1 MKYFIETLTSNS
13 KSAKL
18 PEEFNYF
25 GKLIGSWKFDY
36 IDHNISC
43 STKGEWHFSWV
54 LEGMAVQDVIILPLR
69 ETKTKMPHPLTE
81 YGTTLRVYNPATH
94 TWDIAY
100 CYTGR
105 IMRLEARKQDD
116 MIVLTNIDDNKNK
129 WVFIKIDN
137 NTFHWQ
143 NITVKD
149 NGKWHINADLYAER
163 TQ

>member
-69 ETKTKMPHPLTE
+69 ENKNRKYRNPLTE
-81 YGTTLRVYNPATH
+81 YGTDTSCLQSYHACLG
-94 TWDIAY
+94 Y
-100 CYTGR
+100 CLLLY
-105 IMRLEARKQDD
+105 RK
-116 MIVLTNIDDNKNK
+116 N
-129 WVFIKIDN
+129 
-137 NTFHWQ
+137 H
-143 NITVKD
+143 
-149 NGKWHINADLYAER
+149 AP
-163 TQ
+163 